1 MSLFCI
7 LKMAEKL
14 HFLRTCNSEV
24 IDMNPYIV
32 YVKLDEENRIT
43 SVDSSAFLRE
53 TDGWTEID
61 SGYGDKHHHAQG
73 NYFDKPPC
81 DERGIY
87 RYKAYQFVDAPA
99 GKIIA
104 RFFKNDEEYVI
115 LERTQEEMD
124 ADYVPPEVK
133 PTDAERISK
142 LESEK
147 KLLTAQVQA
156 LSDRNDFMEDCIA
169 EMATIVYA

>member
-1 MSLFCI
+1 
-7 LKMAEKL
+7 
-14 HFLRTCNSEV
+14 
-24 IDMNPYIV
+24 MNPYIV

-43 SVDSSAFLRE
+43 SVNSSAFLRE

-61 SGYGDKHHHAQG
+61 SGFGDRYHHAQG
-73 NYFDKPPC
+73 NYFPQPIM

-87 RYKAYQFVDAPA
+87 RYKLVD
-99 GKIIA
+99 GKA
-104 RFFKNDEEYVI
+104 V
-115 LERTQEEMD
+115 ERTQEEMD